1 VSQPTSVLSRL
12 RRRHASDEGFTL
24 AEVITALMIFGVIS
38 AALIPMLIS
47 ATRLATIAKLSTQA
61 KQLAVERV
69 ESMRNLPYYVAFDNG
84 QYRDILDVYFRDLS
98 AAGAL
103 EVNDPCTARAYVAA
117 SATYRCSITP
127 IPGFSKFRQVIEV
140 QFLTSERVVVTPRAT
155 YNARLSNLDIPASSL
170 LGVKVTTSWDAPGGA
185 KSSILRTEIANVA
198 PAERQVVSAAGA
210 TALKIASSLSSG
222 QVVQLQAGMFNANGA
237 LSTAASAA
245 HTTVGAQASY
255 LSGNSVQGAA
265 VSASAPADDSPA
277 TATAGTKRLDPS
289 SCYPVCFGNS
299 SVVGNVQAKV
309 SAGVPIVS
317 LSTSKAEGRLLRSD
331 VGDEGGVSYNNAT
344 LAEQDSALMLN
355 TSRPMVFFTDG
366 SAGDVTAMGSGYL
379 SATKNPNTVHAYAYA
394 ETRRLRILPTSFATD
409 GLVRVRLDRAS
420 VDCDNNGGVGTVTA
434 DWQATVSWYSNGSY
448 VQRILTP
455 SSAGLPDPSTIPVL
469 SDNPLT
475 IGVDESRTLAF
486 WIESWGGMSS
496 GSSVVE
502 STGTLAR
509 GGLPAVFSV
518 TTKPTR
524 GVADPSSA
532 LGIELGVLT
541 CTAEDL
547 R

>member
-1 VSQPTSVLSRL
+1 VSRPPSLLARL
-12 RRRHASDEGFTL
+12 RGRSASDQGFTL

-84 QYRDILDVYFRDLS
+84 QYRDILDIYFRDLQ

-103 EVNDPCTARAYVAA
+103 EVNDPCTARSYIAA
-117 SATYRCSITP
+117 SRTYRCTINP
-127 IPGFSKFRQVIEV
+127 IAGFAKFRQQIDV
-140 QFLTSERVVVTPRAT
+140 QFLTAERVVLVPRAT
-155 YNARLSNLDIPASSL
+155 YNARLSNMDIPVSSL
-170 LGVKVTTSWDAPGGA
+170 LGITVTTSWDAPGGA
-185 KSSILRTEIANVA
+185 KSSTLRTEIANVA

-210 TALKIASSLSSG
+210 TALKVASSLSSG

-255 LSGNSVQGAA
+255 LSGTSVQGAA
-265 VSASAPADDSPA
+265 VSASAPADDTPS
-277 TATAGTKRLDPS
+277 TATAGIQRLNAG

-299 SVVGNVQAKV
+299 SVVGNLAAKV
-309 SAGVPIVS
+309 SGGVPVVS
-317 LSTSKAEGRLLRSD
+317 LASSKAEGRLLRSD
-331 VGDEGGVSYNNAT
+331 VGDEGGVSYNNALVT
-344 LAEQDSALMLN
+344 EQDSALMLN
-355 TSRPMVFFTDG
+355 NSRPMVFFTDG
-366 SAGDVTAMGSGYL
+366 GAGEVTAMGSGYL
-379 SATKNPNTVHAYAYA
+379 TATRNPNSVRAYAYA
-394 ETRRLRILPTSFATD
+394 DTRRLRILPTSFAPD

-420 VDCDNNGGVGTVTA
+420 VDCNNVAGVGTVTA

-448 VQRILTP
+448 VAKVLTP
-455 SSAGLPDPSTIPVL
+455 SSTGLPDPSTIPVL
-469 SDNPLT
+469 SDNLLT

-486 WIESWGGMSS
+486 WIESWSALSS
-496 GSSVVE
+496 GSPVVE

-509 GGLPAVFSV
+509 GNLPAVFSV

-524 GVADPSSA
+524 GAADPSSA
-532 LGIELGVLT
+532 LGVELGVLT